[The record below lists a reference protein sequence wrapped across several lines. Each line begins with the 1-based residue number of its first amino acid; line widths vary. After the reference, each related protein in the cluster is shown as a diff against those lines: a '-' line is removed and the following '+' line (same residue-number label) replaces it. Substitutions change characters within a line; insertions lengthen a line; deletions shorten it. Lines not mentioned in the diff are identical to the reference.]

1 MTKCECISL
10 QRLTDVYCFPFANT
24 HTVMHRYTKEN
35 LDIYNFSLTAD
46 EIAKL
51 NGKHTG
57 VYEA

>member
-1 MTKCECISL
+1 
-10 QRLTDVYCFPFANT
+10 
-24 HTVMHRYTKEN
+24 MHRYTKEN